1 MALRVVQSAG
11 AKNVA
16 WMQRSVIQEQT
27 RNMHELSLLADLI
40 RKIES
45 IARREQARAI
55 TRVTVSIGA
64 LCHLSPSH
72 LREHFTRAAQGTV
85 AEGACLEVEV
95 LTDVTDPHAQEI
107 LLESVEVSEVG
118 DSK

>member
-1 MALRVVQSAG
+1 
-11 AKNVA
+11 
-16 WMQRSVIQEQT
+16 
-27 RNMHELSLLADLI
+27 MHELSLLADLL

-45 IARREQARAI
+45 VARLEQASAV

-72 LREHFTRAAQGTV
+72 LRDHFARAVQGTIV
-85 AEGACLEVEV
+85 EGARLNIEV
-95 LTDVTDPHAQEI
+95 LTDVTDSHAQEI
-107 LLESVEVSEVG
+107 LLESVEVVARN